1 MRARTYEPVLNDR
14 SQKVWLELKQRHDAA
29 IKKIR
34 IELRSEEWDTLLK
47 KGASA
52 LWLGIDAGR
61 RAEIAPVI
69 WELVGGVR
77 RPKTFVRYLRR
88 AYLGYTGGE
97 RIRLTFDSNLE
108 AAPCFGGRAWYPS
121 SWTAVEPRKVVM
133 EVKFSKSLPAW
144 FGELLRFLELERVS
158 ISKYAKS
165 VEAARW
171 YQSMPR

>member
-1 MRARTYEPVLNDR
+1 MTEYRFEFKYLLSPAAAQRAERFIHYAGLNTDPTVPCGSYVVTSLYFDNAVESDYYDKSGGFLKRVKVRARTYEPVLNDR
-14 SQKVWLELKQRHDAA
+14 SQNVWLELKQRHDAA

-61 RAEIAPVI
+61 RAGIAPVI

-97 RIRLTFDSNLE
+97 RIRLTFDSNL
-108 AAPCFGGRAWYPS
+108 
-121 SWTAVEPRKVVM
+121 
-133 EVKFSKSLPAW
+133 
-144 FGELLRFLELERVS
+144 
-158 ISKYAKS
+158 
-165 VEAARW
+165 
-171 YQSMPR
+171 